1 MVARV
6 SVVSVVDAV
15 ADDLRA
21 LVLRGEL
28 TAGDGLTESDVAA
41 RYDVARPT
49 AKAAIEKL
57 VSESLLRRTSHRTAR
72 VVALGVDDV
81 RDIYRTRGF
90 LERGAI
96 RRLAENRSVPPEA
109 VRANREILLV
119 GNTSSQDIVEPDM
132 RFHMSLVDALGSER
146 TSRRYRGLVS
156 EVKLCMSQ
164 LQGQQLLAAEVI
176 AADHQDILDHIEAGD
191 ADKAVGL
198 LDDHLERASERLVGA
213 LDDLSPA
220 ATAERP

>member
-1 MVARV
+1 
-6 SVVSVVDAV
+6 VSVVDAV

-57 VSESLLRRTSHRTAR
+57 VSESLLRRTTHRTAR

-146 TSRRYRGLVS
+146 TSRMYRGLVS

-213 LDDLSPA
+213 LDGLSPA

>member
-57 VSESLLRRTSHRTAR
+57 VSESLLRRTTHRTAR

-146 TSRRYRGLVS
+146 TSRMYRGLVS

-213 LDDLSPA
+213 LDGLSPA